1 MIRLCPG
8 CCGLRLYFALV
19 LTVLSLASPGVGQT
33 LKVQNPGTGT
43 IPLDKGWRFHLGD
56 DKALADP
63 ALDDSNWEPIRVDE
77 PWGQQG
83 HPSYTG
89 FAWYRLRLQID
100 NSNSAGTK
108 SLAVLIP
115 VIQDAY
121 EIYWN
126 GQKLGTY
133 GRLPPDAKWWAFGQG
148 TVYPLP
154 SSSGVLALRVWKAP
168 LSSVDPAEIG
178 GFTEAPLLGD
188 ASLLAARTQLTSY
201 ASDERRLPNLLMS
214 AITLVIGLLSFLLYL
229 RDRKQGLYFWLALYL
244 VASGIVQLQSL
255 SAIRDVSTF
264 RGYQLMTQLEICAR
278 DISMWLILLSLFGMS
293 QERHWRRVTGW
304 ITAVYLAAQVA
315 DIITIWF
322 WEKGG
327 VLPWIDGI
335 TTGIYS
341 ITPLYVFVIIGFG
354 LVRRKRLSLW
364 PLIITV
370 CVAALYNVF

>member
-1 MIRLCPG
+1 MVRFCPG
-8 CCGLRLYFALV
+8 CCGLRLYSALV
-19 LTVLSLASPGVGQT
+19 LTFLSLAIPGVSQT
-33 LKVQNPGTGT
+33 LKVQNPGTGAV
-43 IPLDKGWRFHLGD
+43 PLDKDWRFHLGD
-56 DKALADP
+56 DQAWVDP
-63 ALDDSNWEPIRVDE
+63 AADDSNWEPIRVDQ

-100 NSNSAGTK
+100 SSNSAGTK

-115 VIQDAY
+115 VVQDAY

-154 SSSGVLALRVWKAP
+154 GSSGVLALRVWKAP

-178 GFTEAPLLGD
+178 GFTQAPLLGD

-229 RDRKQGLYFWLALYL
+229 RDRRQGLYFWLALYL
-244 VASGIVQLQSL
+244 VASGIVQFQAL
-255 SAIRDVSTF
+255 SAIRNVSTF
-264 RGYQLMTQLEICAR
+264 HLYQLMTQLEIGAR
-278 DISMWLILLSLFGMS
+278 DISMWMILLSLFGMA
-293 QERHWRRVTGW
+293 QERQWRRVTGW
-304 ITAVYLAAQVA
+304 IIAIYLAAQVT
-315 DIITIWF
+315 DILTIWF

-327 VLPWIDGI
+327 ILAWIDGI

-341 ITPLYVFVIIGFG
+341 ITPLYVFVIYMCLSSSALACHVENGFRCG
-354 LVRRKRLSLW
+354 L
-364 PLIITV
+364 
-370 CVAALYNVF
+370 